1 MTIKDYKAMILL
13 ETGNVITTATAK
25 DLMSVDREHEAEAV
39 TCGKYDVEP
48 IDTPKRLHS
57 EWCWEAMQAG
67 ADCRCGLFSYEDEQG
82 AYIAAMNSP
91 EEIENRAFDAEYN
104 RLPSQ
109 SFCDEIP
116 F

>member
-39 TCGKYDVEP
+39 TCGRYDVEP

-67 ADCRCGLFSYEDEQG
+67 ADCRCGLFSYEDEQDVLPDLSADAREMLISG
-82 AYIAAMNSP
+82 MCGKCFDKLFED
-91 EEIENRAFDAEYN
+91 EE
-104 RLPSQ
+104 
-109 SFCDEIP
+109 
-116 F
+116 